1 MSEGGGTC
9 EAAGRVLL
17 GLGSS
22 SSQDLFVRLAMK
34 TRAEIYS
41 SLIFCNFMNQGTFS

>member
-1 MSEGGGTC
+1 MSKGERTC
-9 EAAGRVLL
+9 EAAGRVQV

-34 TRAEIYS
+34 NRAEIRS
-41 SLIFCNFMNQGTFS
+41 SLIFCNFMNRGTFS